1 MSLAMMPHAESAGR
15 TQPKGLAAAQ
25 VSNTVY
31 IEQDASFAPLG
42 SGYLRD
48 HMRRDAGEAGL
59 VVRQPAPAGL
69 LAGNE
74 SGTGEEQAA
83 GSSSGEDGHG
93 KKAEREDARVALGS
107 EGGARL
113 WERRMSSLAASR
125 GVRYFERDGTDGFRV
140 FGRKGKREVHV
151 VHHHHHSHELDPRA
165 DSQAAFPEEAG
176 ADEARATATA
186 IATAPATATATGPR
200 GRPVCVFAGLV

>member
-1 MSLAMMPHAESAGR
+1 MAMMPHAESAGR

-107 EGGARL
+107 EGGGTAVGKTDVVVG
-113 WERRMSSLAASR
+113 
-125 GVRYFERDGTDGFRV
+125 GVAWGAVFRAGWDGWVQGV
-140 FGRKGKREVHV
+140 WQKRE
-151 VHHHHHSHELDPRA
+151 
-165 DSQAAFPEEAG
+165 AG
-176 ADEARATATA
+176 GACGASSSSFARTRS
-186 IATAPATATATGPR
+186 PG
-200 GRPVCVFAGLV
+200 